1 MANGEVSVK
10 ENKGKLSFRVY
21 SDVCMLALFIPTLLV
36 INIFGA
42 SMSYR
47 SATSAVSELLPETAA
62 ATAQAVENK
71 LEMYTELLNEISSG
85 IPSDEELSE
94 DESARA
100 ERLAFLNE
108 KKNAYG
114 FSACNYYTLDGI
126 SEADGKDYSST
137 GFFEEAASGKTYISE
152 PSKFEG
158 FSEKQVVM
166 AVPVWEN
173 GAGSDVKGILAVF
186 LPQDFLAEALAR
198 ANLSDG
204 SSIYIIDK
212 SGAVISDINAQDEN
226 LRALSEINSELNE
239 LYNKA
244 ISGETGGGTY
254 KNHGAKRL
262 AAYSPIIGTDS
273 WTIFLS
279 SSQSDYTALPD
290 KLIFIFIGITI
301 VFLLFGVWGINRFIN
316 KTADP
321 INKSAH
327 RIALMATGDFDSPVA
342 DCISPAIE
350 LHTLTDSLNEL
361 RLSTSSVIQDM
372 T

>member
-1 MANGEVSVK
+1 MITAII
-10 ENKGKLSFRVY
+10 L
-21 SDVCMLALFIPTLLV
+21 LFIIPILGVLGPFSIVT
-36 INIFGA
+36 N
-42 SMSYR
+42 YK
-47 SATSAVSELLPETAA
+47 SATDAVSELLPHRFFRGSCFR
-62 ATAQAVENK
+62 ENI
-71 LEMYTELLNEISSG
+71 YI
-85 IPSDEELSE
+85 
-94 DESARA
+94 RA
-100 ERLAFLNE
+100 
-108 KKNAYG
+108 
-114 FSACNYYTLDGI
+114 
-126 SEADGKDYSST
+126 
-137 GFFEEAASGKTYISE
+137 
-152 PSKFEG
+152 PKFEG

-239 LYNKA
+239 LYNRA

-262 AAYSPIIGTDS
+262 AAYSPIKGTDS

-290 KLIFIFIGITI
+290 KLIFIFIGLT
-301 VFLLFGVWGINRFIN
+301 VGFLLFGLWGLNRFIN

-327 RIALMATGDFDSPVA
+327 RIALMAAGDFDSLVA

-350 LHTLTDSLNEL
+350 LHTLTDSLKEL
-361 RLSTSSVIQDM
+361 RSSTSRGR
-372 T
+372 